1 MLKLIILVVKGYD
14 KSYMVSKELVVSWQN
29 LGQNL
34 EVVTHDV
41 NFGTVKLQVLTRLVL
56 THMEAFSD
64 CLFFIHI
71 YCDLLQS

>member
-1 MLKLIILVVKGYD
+1 MLKLIILVGKGYD

-41 NFGTVKLQVLTRLVL
+41 NFGTVKLQVLTRLGL

-64 CLFFIHI
+64 CL
-71 YCDLLQS
+71 